1 MSRII
6 INERVVQDLKG
17 KMAKALEPNGPN
29 ICMFYMDRVMQA
41 NILGL
46 IEQYEAMKNG
56 QEYQEGYQAGYW
68 EAKNDAMKAVGG
80 IKHAGRDNEKE
91 RAAGVP
97 GI

>member
-6 INERVVQDLKG
+6 ISDRVVQDLKG
-17 KMAKALEPNGPN
+17 KMAKALEPSGPN
-29 ICMFYMDRVMQA
+29 ICMFYMDSVMQG

-56 QEYQEGYQAGYW
+56 QEYQEGYQAGYRD
-68 EAKNDAMKAVGG
+68 AKFDAMKAVGG
-80 IKHAGRDNEKE
+80 IQHAGRDNEKK
-91 RAAGVP
+91 RADGVP